1 LRWGSAC
8 LASLVA
14 LSAIALGACQSSQE
28 KSAELE
34 KSGHNAI
41 SKEKGLQITAVNK
54 QVKVL
59 DTTTLTDKNGS
70 AVVVTLKNESSQGLI
85 NTPIAIDVQ
94 DAKGKSVFKNNDP
107 GLEASLIGVPLMQA
121 GQTVDWVNDQVL
133 AAGTPK
139 SVKVQVGST
148 KDTLSSSVPELEVS
162 KPKLKTD
169 PYSGTEAAGTV
180 TNKSG
185 IDQTRLILFAV
196 PAMLISR
203 MPGFEIRELW
213 YLSVG
218 SIVFQMCVNLLLLRH
233 ELRKRLRFD
242 EPENFI
248 PASAT
253 AS

>member
-1 LRWGSAC
+1 MRWGSAC

-14 LSAIALGACQSSQE
+14 LSAIALGACQSSQQ

-41 SKEKGLQITAVNK
+41 AKEKGLQITAVNK

-94 DAKGKSVFKNNDP
+94 DAKGKSVFKNTDP
-107 GLEASLIGVPLMQA
+107 GMEASLIGVPLMQA

-148 KDTLSSSVPELEVS
+148 NDTLSSSVPELDVS
-162 KPKLKTD
+162 QPKLKTD

-185 IDQTRLILFAV
+185 IDQTRVTLFAV
-196 PAMLISR
+196 ARKGGKVVAAGRGGI
-203 MPGFEIRELW
+203 
-213 YLSVG
+213 
-218 SIVFQMCVNLLLLRH
+218 
-233 ELRKRLRFD
+233 KRLPAD
-242 EPENFI
+242 AKPTEYHIYFI
-248 PASAT
+248 GDPRGADVTVT
-253 AS
+253 APPTVFN

>member
-1 LRWGSAC
+1 LRRGSAC

-196 PAMLISR
+196 ARKDGKVVAAGRGGI
-203 MPGFEIRELW
+203 
-213 YLSVG
+213 
-218 SIVFQMCVNLLLLRH
+218 
-233 ELRKRLRFD
+233 KRLPAD
-242 EPENFI
+242 GKPTEYHIYFI
-248 PASAT
+248 GDPRGADVTVT
-253 AS
+253 APPTVFN